1 MSAVTPRLELRKQ
14 IEGALA
20 GLPDLAREGVRLDG
34 QALREA
40 REAAR
45 FSLVDLAAGLRV
57 AGAGPGFSPSRLSLV
72 ETGQDVRPVG
82 EWQAQV
88 WATALGVPLSSVLRY
103 RVVLSPPP
111 PPPAD
116 PAPGEPIVLR
126 RLMD

>member
-1 MSAVTPRLELRKQ
+1 MTAVTPRLALREQ

-34 QALREA
+34 RALRAA
-40 REAAR
+40 REAAG
-45 FSLVDLAAGLRV
+45 FSLADLAAGLRV
-57 AGAGPGFSPSRLSLV
+57 AGAGPGFSASRLSLV

-88 WATALGVPLSSVLRY
+88 WATALGVPLSAVLRY

-111 PPPAD
+111 AEPVPP
-116 PAPGEPIVLR
+116 GGPIVLR